1 MTLRRIRH
9 AAIGLA
15 LLLSPVGASAQ
26 ELEPGAYWPLP
37 RGFNII
43 TVVDSFNA
51 GDVAF
56 EPSAPIDEASAKIN
70 TTAIAFAR
78 TFGFFGRSANASVL
92 LPVVAGHLE
101 GLYLGE
107 PAEVDRFG
115 LADPKV
121 KMAVN
126 LYGAPSM
133 APKDVATYRM
143 RTIVGVS
150 LAVLPPLGQYD
161 SAKLINIGNNRWSFK
176 PELGVARTFGRWVV
190 EGMAGV
196 WLFTDNT
203 EFLGGTYARAGSD
216 RRASTASDLSFPGRD
231 VAGRRRQLLPGRPDD
246 DRREGESGL
255 PENSRVGATF
265 SKGLKRGHAIRA
277 SFSRGAYTTLGAD
290 FTSVAVAY
298 NYAWVN

>member
-1 MTLRRIRH
+1 MTLRRLRH
-9 AAIGLA
+9 LSIGLA
-15 LLLSPVGASAQ
+15 FLLSPASASAQ

-70 TTAIAFAR
+70 STAIAFAR
-78 TFGFFGRSANASVL
+78 TFGFFGRSANASVMV
-92 LPVVAGHLE
+92 PIVAGHLE

-121 KMAVN
+121 KVAVN

-143 RTIVGVS
+143 HTIVGVS
-150 LAVLPPLGQYD
+150 LAVLAPLGQYD
-161 SAKLINIGNNRWSFK
+161 SAKLINIGINRWSFK
-176 PELGVARTFGRWVV
+176 PELGLARTFGRWVV

-203 EFLGGTYARAGSD
+203 EFLGGRTREQDPIVALQLHLTYRFQGSMWLAGD
-216 RRASTASDLSFPGRD
+216 ANYYRGGRTTIGGKTNLD
-231 VAGRRRQLLPGRPDD
+231 FQQ
-246 DRREGESGL
+246 
-255 PENSRVGATF
+255 NSRVGATF
-265 SKGLKRGHAIRA
+265 SKGLSHGHAIRA
-277 SFSRGAYTTLGAD
+277 SVSRGAYTTLGAD